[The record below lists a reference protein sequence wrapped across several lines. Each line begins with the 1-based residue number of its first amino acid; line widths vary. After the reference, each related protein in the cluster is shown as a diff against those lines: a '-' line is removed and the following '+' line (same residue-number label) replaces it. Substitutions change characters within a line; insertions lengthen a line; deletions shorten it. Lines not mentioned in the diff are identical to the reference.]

1 MSRGHRILAAIVPSP
16 RRQWVL
22 AHEAEHD
29 VIEGRW
35 QRWRWTLGLVP
46 IVGFALVRQ
55 LRHDPRSFLGGALMK
70 AATFALS
77 ILNVAAGVGLLVLYV
92 SQSSPQAFVLV
103 LSLALMV
110 QGSYTVAFL
119 SGALRSHHEVARRAQ
134 LGGSTLALV
143 AGTVGFAVGL
153 LANINAADAD
163 PEYGPMT
170 IALLIAGHGFFS
182 LLAFIPPRI
191 VKTPAP

>member
-22 AHEAEHD
+22 AHEAEYD

-35 QRWRWTLGLVP
+35 QRSRWALGLVP
-46 IVGFALVRQ
+46 IVGFALVSQ

-70 AATFALS
+70 AAIFTLS
-77 ILNVAAGVGLLVLYV
+77 ILNVAAGMGLLVLYV
-92 SQSSPQAFVLV
+92 SQPSPPAFVLV
-103 LSLALMV
+103 LSLALLA
-110 QGSYTVAFL
+110 QGSYTIAFIA
-119 SGALRSHHEVARRAQ
+119 GALRSHHEVARRAQ
-134 LGGSTLALV
+134 LGGSMLALV

-153 LANINAADAD
+153 FANINPVNAD

-182 LLAFIPPRI
+182 LLAFIPPRT
-191 VKTPAP
+191 VKTNTH

>member
-1 MSRGHRILAAIVPSP
+1 MSRGHRILAALVPSP

-22 AHEAEHD
+22 AHEAEYD

-35 QRWRWTLGLVP
+35 QRWRWALGLAS
-46 IVGFALVRQ
+46 IVGFALVSQ
-55 LRHDPRSFLGGALMK
+55 LRHDPRSFLGGVLMK
-70 AATFALS
+70 AATFTLS

-92 SQSSPQAFVLV
+92 SRSGSHLFVLA
-103 LSLALMV
+103 LSLALLV
-110 QGSYTVAFL
+110 QGSYTVAFI
-119 SGALRSHHEVARRAQ
+119 SGALRSQHEVARQAQ

-153 LANINAADAD
+153 WANINPVNAD

-191 VKTPAP
+191 LKTPIP

>member
-1 MSRGHRILAAIVPSP
+1 MRRGHRILAAIVPSP

-22 AHEAEHD
+22 AHEAEYD

-35 QRWRWTLGLVP
+35 QRWRWALGLVP
-46 IVGFALVRQ
+46 VVGFALVSQ

-70 AATFALS
+70 AATFTLS
-77 ILNVAAGVGLLVLYV
+77 ILNVTAGVGLSALYV
-92 SQSSPQAFVLV
+92 SQSSPPAFVLV
-103 LSLALMV
+103 LSLVLLV
-110 QGSYTVAFL
+110 QGSYTIAFI
-119 SGALRSHHEVARRAQ
+119 SGTLRSHHEVARRAQ
-134 LGGSTLALV
+134 LGGSILALV
-143 AGTVGFAVGL
+143 AGTVGFAAGL
-153 LANINAADAD
+153 FANINPVNAD

-191 VKTPAP
+191 VKTPSH

>member
-22 AHEAEHD
+22 AHEAEYD

-35 QRWRWTLGLVP
+35 HRWRWTLGLVP
-46 IVGFALVRQ
+46 IVGFALVSQ

-70 AATFALS
+70 AATFTLS
-77 ILNVAAGVGLLVLYV
+77 ILNVAAGMGLFVLYV
-92 SQSSPQAFVLV
+92 SQSSPPAFVLV
-103 LSLALMV
+103 LSLALLV
-110 QGSYTVAFL
+110 QGSYTVAFI

-143 AGTVGFAVGL
+143 AGTIGFAAGL
-153 LANINAADAD
+153 LANIDPVNAD

-170 IALLIAGHGFFS
+170 IALLIAGHGLFS
-182 LLAFIPPRI
+182 LLAFTPPRI
-191 VKTPAP
+191 VKTNTH